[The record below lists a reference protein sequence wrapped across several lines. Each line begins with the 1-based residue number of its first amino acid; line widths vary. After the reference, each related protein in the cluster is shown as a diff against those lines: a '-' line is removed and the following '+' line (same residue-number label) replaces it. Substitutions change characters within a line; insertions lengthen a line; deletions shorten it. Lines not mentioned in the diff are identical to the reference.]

1 MEILARP
8 KVELQQI
15 VNIMGQIGLVVLRE
29 LRGRFH
35 HSNLRLHIELVHCN
49 LRYVVRRCSVAALHL
64 SEILALLPILIVN
77 KDHLAVVQI
86 LLHRLGPIVVLD
98 GLFIFEL
105 ILLH

>member
-15 VNIMGQIGLVVLRE
+15 VNIMGQIGLLLRE

-35 HSNLRLHIELVHCN
+35 HSDLRLHIELVHCN
-49 LRYVVRRCSVAALHL
+49 LRYVVRSCRVAALRL

-86 LLHRLGPIVVLD
+86 LLHRLGPVVVLD
-98 GLFIFEL
+98 RLFVFEL